1 MSWVTDAI
9 KQTVPFKTTAQ
20 EATIA
25 LMLTVDVL
33 RGHFER
39 ILDPH
44 GITTQQYN
52 ILRILRGAGSDGLPT
67 MDIGDRLIENSPGLT
82 RLIDRLEKKDLV
94 LRLRCETDRRQVF
107 CKITKDGL
115 QLLAKIDAI
124 VNKME
129 HQVLDALTQAEQ
141 KKLMELLHKVY
152 QGVPE

>member
-9 KQTVPFKTTAQ
+9 KQTVPFKTSAQ

-25 LMLTVDVL
+25 LMLTVEAL
-33 RGHFER
+33 RGHFEQ
-39 ILDPH
+39 ILDPY

-52 ILRILRGAGSDGLPT
+52 ILRILRGAGTEGLPT
-67 MDIGDRLIENSPGLT
+67 MDIGDRLIEKSPGLT

-115 QLLAKIDAI
+115 GLLAKIDTI
-124 VNKME
+124 VNTME
-129 HQVLDALTQAEQ
+129 RQVLDALTQAEQ

-152 QGVPE
+152 EGVPE

>member
-44 GITTQQYN
+44 GITGQQYN
-52 ILRILRGAGSDGLPT
+52 ILRILRGAGSEGLPT
-67 MDIGDRLIENSPGLT
+67 MDIGDRLIERSPGLT
-82 RLIDRLEKKDLV
+82 RLIDRLEKKGLV

-124 VNKME
+124 VN
-129 HQVLDALTQAEQ
+129 
-141 KKLMELLHKVY
+141 
-152 QGVPE
+152 

>member
-52 ILRILRGAGSDGLPT
+52 ILRILRGAGTEGLPT
-67 MDIGDRLIENSPGLT
+67 MDIGDRLIEKSPGLT

-129 HQVLDALTQAEQ
+129 HQVLDELTQAEQ

>member
-52 ILRILRGAGSDGLPT
+52 ILRILRGAGTDGLPT